1 MTRKDIDNEL
11 GWWGDS
17 IRETPNRY
25 AYIRQQ
31 IGRAHV

>member
-25 AYIRQQ
+25 AYIR
-31 IGRAHV
+31 HH